1 MLQELRIKNL
11 ALLKS
16 MHLDLPDRA
25 GGLVV
30 LTGETGAGKSIIL
43 QALHLLTGG
52 RGSSS
57 WIRSDCPSAEVE
69 AFFVLAEH
77 QQETLTFLKD
87 HGLDSGMEC
96 LVRRILSVKGRSRIF
111 INDRAVTTRMAAEL
125 AESLLSIAGQHDHQQ
140 LLQARKHLDFLD
152 SYGELWP
159 KRQSFT
165 RLFREWQQLS
175 GALRDLQEKEQ
186 DKEQQRDFLV
196 YQLKEINEIA
206 PVSGEDEQL
215 AKERDLLKASSTLA
229 YLVGDSLQLLRAK
242 VLEPLATIRKN
253 MENVAGLDP
262 EVSELAE
269 RIISNCFEIEDLE
282 NSLDRYRAGL
292 PTDHARLEEIAA
304 RLAKLKGLQRKYGQ
318 GLDSVLAY
326 AQQVEQE
333 LAGLADLENDIDNL
347 ELALEKTSTK
357 ALLAATQLS
366 QDRKTVA
373 AKLEKAMQKELA
385 SLQFPHAVFQVSLRC
400 PEGMGMEG
408 IQPSGRDQVEFLFSA
423 NPGEPVKPLAKVVSG
438 GELSRLML
446 AMKCILARRDH
457 VDTVIF
463 DEVDAGIGGQA
474 AEAVAAKISELATH
488 HQVLCIT
495 HLPQIAAYAQT
506 HYLVE
511 KGVENGR
518 TITSIRLLDQE
529 ERVREL
535 ARMLGGQSPS
545 PQTLALAKELA
556 NKQGGRQQ

>member
-16 MHLDLPDRA
+16 MHLELPDRDS
-25 GGLVV
+25 GLVV

-69 AFFVLAEH
+69 AFFVLADH
-77 QQETLTFLKD
+77 QQETLTFLQD
-87 HGLDSGMEC
+87 HGLDSGVEC
-96 LVRRILSVKGRSRIF
+96 LVRRVLTAKGRSRVF
-111 INDRAVTTRMAAEL
+111 INDRAVTTRLAAEL

-175 GALRDLQEKEQ
+175 GTLRDLQEKEQ
-186 DKEQQRDFLV
+186 DKEQRRDFLG
-196 YQLKEINEIA
+196 YQLKEINEIS
-206 PVSGEDEQL
+206 PVSGEDERL

-242 VLEPLATIRKN
+242 VLEPLAIIRKN
-253 MENVAGLDP
+253 MENAAGLDS
-262 EVSELAE
+262 EVGEIAE
-269 RIISNCFEIEDLE
+269 RIISSCFEIEDLE
-282 NSLDRYRAGL
+282 TSLDRYRAGL
-292 PTDHARLEEIAA
+292 PTDHARLEEIAD

-318 GLDSVLAY
+318 GLDTVLAY
-326 AQQVEQE
+326 AEHAEQE
-333 LAGLADLENDIDNL
+333 LAGLADLEDDIADL

-357 ALLAATQLS
+357 ALLAATELS
-366 QDRKTVA
+366 QNRKTAA
-373 AKLEKAMQKELA
+373 AKLEKAMQEELT
-385 SLQFPHAVFQVSLRC
+385 SLQFPQANFKVSLRC

-408 IQPSGRDQVEFLFSA
+408 VQPSGRDQVEFLFSA

-518 TITSIRLLDQE
+518 TITSIRLLKQE
-529 ERVREL
+529 ERVQEL
-535 ARMLGGQSPS
+535 ARMLGGESPS
-545 PQTLALAKELA
+545 RQTLALARELA
-556 NKQGGRQQ
+556 EKQAGQR